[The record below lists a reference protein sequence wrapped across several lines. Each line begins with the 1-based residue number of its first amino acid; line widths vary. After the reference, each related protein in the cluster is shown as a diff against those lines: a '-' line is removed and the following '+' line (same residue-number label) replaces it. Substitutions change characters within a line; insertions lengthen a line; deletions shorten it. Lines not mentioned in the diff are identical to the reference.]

1 MSANIP
7 WLILVVCQ
15 GFYHVRTKF
24 PTYGKITACFPIYI
38 YIFFRFWQNRWQY
51 CNTACRPGL
60 VNHSLHE
67 CGTDALKNN
76 WEWEVT
82 QVNQDSK
89 SKLYRHCRRSV
100 NEQWQS
106 ESLLTGVKATWT
118 AEDRGMRSDKVNQS
132 LYEWRTHGLL
142 TIREW
147 AVTKWIISL

>member
-24 PTYGKITACFPIYI
+24 PTYGKITVCFPIYI
-38 YIFFRFWQNRWQY
+38 YIYFSDFDKTDDNTVH
-51 CNTACRPGL
+51 NTACRPGL
-60 VNHSLHE
+60 VNHSLQE

-118 AEDRGMRSDKVNQS
+118 AEDRGMRSDKVNHKFIGVKD
-132 LYEWRTHGLL
+132 LYTAEDWGKS
-142 TIREW
+142 IQK
-147 AVTKWIISL
+147 VN